1 MEIEVIEQA
10 AEQAKIEW
18 KQYCTHLKNNQHS
31 GDYLKVYKTLKN
43 SLYYLSKGKRIIDL
57 TASMK
62 LAGLNEKKEP
72 KLAIARAN
80 QKWVYCRW
88 YRDNGLEFAD
98 EYPTFPYSI
107 FGLEQARY
115 EYPQGW
121 LNIPFSNQRK
131 TPVPIIPASL
141 MPDGNLKKY
150 HILWEVEKWEP
161 EPPKDPL
168 LLKQITGSNNLFVIL
183 GQWDLTK
190 LERAVIRDAI
200 A

>member
-1 MEIEVIEQA
+1 MEIEVIEQV
-10 AEQAKIEW
+10 AEQAKLEW
-18 KQYCTHLKNNQHS
+18 KQYCTQLKNHIP
-31 GDYLKVYKTLKN
+31 DEYVKTYKVLKN
-43 SLYYLSKGKRIIDL
+43 ALYYLSKGKSVIDL

-62 LAGLNEKKEP
+62 LAGLNENKEP

-80 QKWVYCRW
+80 KVWVSCQWDRG
-88 YRDNGLEFAD
+88 NGLYFD
-98 EYPTFPYSI
+98 KEYPTFPYSL

-121 LNIPFSNQRK
+121 LNFPFPNRRK
-131 TPVPIIPASL
+131 TPVPIIPAHL
-141 MPDGNLKKY
+141 MPSDTLKKY

-161 EPPKDPL
+161 EPPRDPIL
-168 LLKQITGSNNLFVIL
+168 LRNITGSNNLFVIL

-190 LERAVIRDAI
+190 LERAVIRGAI